1 MSPVEDHRH
10 QPRERGGDDGT
21 VPPQRGETRDAN
33 APRLRRQRADERV
46 GGEQEQ
52 KEGGARESH
61 DGRIIAN
68 RGKMTEALN
77 PVRGEDMPDR
87 ITRVLVVTAHP
98 DDSEFGA
105 GGTVAKLTREGKTV
119 T

>member
-10 QPRERGGDDGT
+10 QPRERGGDDGA
-21 VPPQRGETRDAN
+21 VPPERGETRDAN
-33 APRLRRQRADERV
+33 APHLRRQRADERV

-68 RGKMTEALN
+68 RGKMTEALT
-77 PVRGEDMPDR
+77 PKEEKTCQIGS
-87 ITRVLVVTAHP
+87 
-98 DDSEFGA
+98 SE
-105 GGTVAKLTREGKTV
+105 
-119 T
+119 